1 MCLFRVDGDVF
12 LIGMVSRMTDQK
24 GFDLIAYIM
33 DELLSTE
40 RVQFVVAGTGEA
52 RYQDMLSYFA
62 GKYPDKIEGTYR
74 LFRGT
79 CPSDLCLL

>member
-1 MCLFRVDGDVF
+1 MSLPVDGDVF

-40 RVQFVVAGTGEA
+40 RVQFVVAEPE
-52 RYQDMLSYFA
+52 RHD
-62 GKYPDKIEGTYR
+62 IR
-74 LFRGT
+74 I
-79 CPSDLCLL
+79 CCLTLRENIRIR